1 MNAKGRWLVSTLF
14 WGPLMGWVLWP
25 LFDDRLSWS
34 PWIGY
39 LHLAALAMGWA
50 CTGRLGLTYRR
61 WPIAIAVVAAFD
73 VAFAVAART
82 ATVST
87 FFAGSLAGG
96 GAASGL
102 IGVLIVIAS
111 VRVAR
116 VRNYGAL
123 EDWLLLALPAIEA
136 AMAAGMTVGTIA
148 GSWSSVLL
156 GLAAGLGAGAL
167 VAMFVL
173 GWVYG
178 LVGLT
183 AFFLDQVEGRAGDRR
198 DQAFNWNTLKDLGD

>member
-25 LFDDRLSWS
+25 LFDARLSWS
-34 PWIGY
+34 PWVGG
-39 LHLAALAMGWA
+39 LHLAALAAGWD
-50 CTGRLGLTYRR
+50 CTGRLGLTHRR
-61 WPIAIAVVAAFD
+61 WPMAVAIVTAFD
-73 VAFAVAART
+73 VAFAVAARST
-82 ATVST
+82 DIAT

-96 GAASGL
+96 GVASGL
-102 IGVLIVIAS
+102 ISVLIVIAS
-111 VRVAR
+111 VQVAR

-123 EDWLLLALPAIEA
+123 EDWLLLVVPGIEA
-136 AMAAGMTVGTIA
+136 AMAVGMTTGAIA
-148 GSWSSVLL
+148 RSWSSVLV

-183 AFFLDQVEGRAGDRR
+183 AFFLDRSDRQTEDR
-198 DQAFNWNTLKDLGD
+198 QARVWLWKGQEE